1 LFKNVVHIQ
10 IKIWV
15 TLSLVVFVL
24 SQLFNWALE
33 PAEDVILDELF
44 ELGFQD
50 AMAWVRK
57 QEGSKQNLNGGTN
70 GVTNG
75 ATNDV
80 TNGASS
86 APELK

>member
-1 LFKNVVHIQ
+1 
-10 IKIWV
+10 V

>member
-1 LFKNVVHIQ
+1 MDGAKLGGVIC
-10 IKIWV
+10 
-15 TLSLVVFVL
+15 L

-57 QEGSKQNLNGGTN
+57 QGSSEQNLNGGVNGSTN
-70 GVTNG
+70 GV
-75 ATNDV
+75 AT
-80 TNGASS
+80 GASS
-86 APELK
+86 ATEV